1 MNFHG
6 DAPIETALKAISGPL
21 LRVDTGQ
28 KRRTAKA

>member
-6 DAPIETALKAISGPL
+6 DAPIETALKAISAAL
-21 LRVDTGQ
+21 LLMRVE